1 MRKLIRTLF
10 SLQLDLR
17 VRLFNILATVGILL
31 SVYAGA
37 VMLRGGEAMRAC
49 VCLCAAVFSVL
60 LMLYARRS
68 GKYERCYH
76 ISVAVIFFGL
86 FTVLLVTGG
95 VNGSL
100 LLLPL
105 LGVLFTVMLLK
116 GLRGLLVAC
125 GEIFYYVAVLVLL
138 TLRTQQH
145 QGFSAVDMGLGFF
158 VHCGALTVCI
168 FSMMQLYDRQQKEL
182 EEANNALHELNR
194 MKTEFLQDIK
204 HEIRNPLH
212 VISLG
217 TDYVKSRI
225 GAPGGAEE
233 ALGALDIIQNEAIR
247 LGRMVNGMVELAT
260 MSDSPKN
267 REKVDFAA
275 LLRHCAETARL
286 QAEQSKNTLRVELAP
301 DLPYVYAE
309 AEQLER
315 VPVNLLSNAVNAT
328 ENGEIAL
335 EASVESN
342 YITVRVRDT
351 GEGIPPALLP
361 RVFERGVSGKGG
373 KGGKGYGLAI
383 CKTIVEAHGGEI
395 KIKSGQGKGT
405 AVTFTIPVYGGQ
417 SEGRA

>member
-1 MRKLIRTLF
+1 MMR
-10 SLQLDLR
+10 
-17 VRLFNILATVGILL
+17 
-31 SVYAGA
+31 
-37 VMLRGGEAMRAC
+37 
-49 VCLCAAVFSVL
+49 
-60 LMLYARRS
+60 
-68 GKYERCYH
+68 
-76 ISVAVIFFGL
+76 
-86 FTVLLVTGG
+86 
-95 VNGSL
+95 
-100 LLLPL
+100 
-105 LGVLFTVMLLK
+105 
-116 GLRGLLVAC
+116 
-125 GEIFYYVAVLVLL
+125 
-138 TLRTQQH
+138 
-145 QGFSAVDMGLGFF
+145 
-158 VHCGALTVCI
+158 
-168 FSMMQLYDRQQKEL
+168 LYDRQQKEL

-194 MKTEFLQDIK
+194 MNTEFLQDIK

-217 TDYVKSRI
+217 TDYIHARV
-225 GAPGGAEE
+225 GTEGGAEE
-233 ALGALDIIQNEAIR
+233 VRNALGIIQNEALR

-260 MSDSPKN
+260 MSESPKN

-328 ENGEIAL
+328 ENGEITL
-335 EASVESN
+335 EVSCENN

-351 GEGIPPALLP
+351 GDGISPDLLP
-361 RVFERGVSGKGG
+361 RVFERGVSG

-395 KIKSGQGKGT
+395 KIKSEQGKGT